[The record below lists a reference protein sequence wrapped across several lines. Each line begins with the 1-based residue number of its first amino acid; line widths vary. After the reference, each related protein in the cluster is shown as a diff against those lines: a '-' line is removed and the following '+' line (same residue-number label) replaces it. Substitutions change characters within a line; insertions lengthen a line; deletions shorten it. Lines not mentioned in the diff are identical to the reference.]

1 MQPPGGY
8 RSMLASRERRRV
20 SHCDHES
27 APVLVRPVP
36 DGYQAQCLTCG
47 MLGPVCESSEVARL
61 GLLGDRDEHRS

>member
-8 RSMLASRERRRV
+8 RSMLASHKRTRA

-27 APVLVRPVP
+27 APVLVRPGP
-36 DGYQAQCLTCG
+36 DGYQAQCLACG

-61 GLLGDRDEHRS
+61 GLLGNRDEHRS